1 MTLNLMH
8 KNWLL
13 NYFTLLAFATLVAS
27 APLVRAQ
34 STGGTVPA
42 PIQYVVSPE
51 TPGPNTQVT
60 IEAQGVGTFLG
71 DSTITWSENGK
82 VVSSGVGVRDFTLT
96 TGALGTQTKV
106 HVVIHS
112 SSEGTLTNDWTFAPS
127 SVNMIWE
134 ADTSVPPLY
143 KGKALYSG
151 GSNLKVVAFPSIV
164 SGGKGLPASSL
175 SFQWTVNDTPAPQQS
190 GLGRNSLSFT
200 GDQLQPQEDV
210 SVMVYNGPTQVG
222 YGEVFIPATIPQILL
237 YDKDP
242 LRGLL
247 LDNALP
253 SALSLSAKEFTI
265 QAVPY
270 YFANSSLQS
279 GAAAYAWTLNN
290 EDTTGPNAAK
300 GELTLRQTGSGTGA
314 ATIGITIQNSDPDKL
329 VQAAQTAIQ
338 IVFGGSSSGSSL
350 FGL

>member
-1 MTLNLMH
+1 MY
-8 KNWLL
+8 KKLL
-13 NYFTLLAFATLVAS
+13 NYFLVFGFAALLAV
-27 APLVRAQ
+27 PLVQAQ
-34 STGGTVPA
+34 TVPA
-42 PIQYVVSPE
+42 PLQYVVSPE

-60 IEAQGVGTFLG
+60 IEVQGVGTFLG
-71 DSTITWSENGK
+71 NSTITWSVNGK
-82 VVSSGVGVRDFTLT
+82 VVSSGVGVRQLSLS
-96 TGALGTQTKV
+96 TGALGTQTRV
-106 HVVIHS
+106 HVSINS
-112 SSEGTLTNDWTFAPS
+112 SSEGTFTNDWVFTPS

-164 SGGKGLPASSL
+164 VGGKSVSSNNL

-190 GLGRNSLSFT
+190 GLGQNSISFP
-200 GDQLQPQEDV
+200 GDQLQQGEDV
-210 SVMVYNGPTQVG
+210 AVAVYYGPTQVG
-222 YGEVFIPATIPQILL
+222 FGEVFVPASTPLILM

-290 EDTTGPNAAK
+290 EDTTGPNATK
-300 GELTLRQTGSGTGA
+300 GQLTLRQTGSGTGSA
-314 ATIGITIQNSDPDKL
+314 VIGVTIQNSDTDKL
-329 VQAAQTAIQ
+329 VQAAQTALQ

>member
-1 MTLNLMH
+1 MH
-8 KNWLL
+8 QKLL
-13 NYFTLLAFATLVAS
+13 NYFILLTFAALVAV
-27 APLVRAQ
+27 PFVHAQ
-34 STGGTVPA
+34 STGSTVPA

-71 DSTITWSENGK
+71 DSTVTWSENGK
-82 VVSSGVGVRDFTLT
+82 VVSSGVGVRDFTFT

-112 SSEGTLTNDWTFAPS
+112 SSEGTLTNDWVFSPS

-164 SGGKGLPASSL
+164 SGGKSISPSSL
-175 SFQWTVNDTPAPQQS
+175 SYQWTVNDVPAPQES
-190 GLGRNSLSFT
+190 GLGQNSISFA
-200 GDQLQPQEDV
+200 GDQLQQGEDV
-210 SVMVYNGPTQVG
+210 SVTVNYGPTQVG
-222 YGEVFIPATIPQILL
+222 YGEVFIPATAPQILL

-300 GELTLRQTGSGTGA
+300 GELTLRQTGSGTGSA
-314 ATIGITIQNSDPDKL
+314 VIGVTVQNSDSDKL

-338 IVFGGSSSGSSL
+338 IVFGASSGSSL

>member
-1 MTLNLMH
+1 MSLTTYPMYKKLP
-8 KNWLL
+8 
-13 NYFTLLAFATLVAS
+13 NYFALVLFATLFV
-27 APLVRAQ
+27 APLVHAQ
-34 STGGTVPA
+34 LGTVPA

-51 TPGPNTQVT
+51 SPGPNTQIT
-60 IEAQGVGTFLG
+60 IEAQGVGTYLG
-71 DSTITWSENGK
+71 DATISWSINGK
-82 VVSSGVGVRDFTLT
+82 VVSSGVGVRDLTFT

-106 HVVIHS
+106 HVSVIS
-112 SSEGTLTNDWTFAPS
+112 SSEGMLTNDWVFTPS

-164 SGGKGLPASSL
+164 SGGKSVSPSSL
-175 SFQWTVNDTPAPQQS
+175 SYQWTVNDTPAPQQS
-190 GLGRNSLSFT
+190 GLGRNTLSFT

-210 SVMVYNGPTQVG
+210 AVTVYSGPTQVG
-222 YGEVFIPATIPQILL
+222 FGEVIIPASTPQILI

-242 LRGLL
+242 LRGML
-247 LDNALP
+247 LDTALP

-279 GAAAYAWTLNN
+279 GATTYAWALNN
-290 EDTTGPNAAK
+290 SDTTGPNAAK
-300 GELTLRQTGSGTGA
+300 GMLTLRQTGSGTGSA
-314 ATIGITIQNSDPDKL
+314 VIGVTIQNSDSDKL

-338 IVFGGSSSGSSL
+338 IVFGQSSSGSL

>member
-1 MTLNLMH
+1 MH
-8 KNWLL
+8 QKLL
-13 NYFTLLAFATLVAS
+13 NYISLALLSTLVFVS
-27 APLVRAQ
+27 LVHAQ
-34 STGGTVPA
+34 STTGTVPA

-71 DSTITWSENGK
+71 DATITWSVNGK
-82 VVSSGVGVRDFTLT
+82 VVSSGVGTRNFSFT
-96 TGALGTQTKV
+96 TGALGTQTKI
-106 HVVIHS
+106 HVTVNS
-112 SSEGTLTNDWTFAPS
+112 SSEGTLTQDWTFVPS
-127 SVNMIWE
+127 SVTMLWE

-151 GSNLKVVAFPSIV
+151 GSNLKVVAFPSV
-164 SGGKGLPASSL
+164 VVGGKTVPPSRL
-175 SFQWTVNDTPAPQQS
+175 SFQWSLQGDPLPQQS
-190 GLGRNSLSFT
+190 GLGQNSLSFT
-200 GDQLQPQEDV
+200 GDQLQQQEDV
-210 SVMVYNGPTQVG
+210 AVTVYNGPTQVG
-222 YGEVFIPATIPQILL
+222 FGEVIIPATTPQILI

-242 LRGLL
+242 LRGML
-247 LDNALP
+247 LDSALP
-253 SALSLSAKEFTI
+253 TALSLSAKEFTI

-270 YFANSSLQS
+270 YFANSSLQT

-300 GELTLRQTGSGTGA
+300 GELTLRQTGSGTGSA
-314 ATIGITIQNSDPDKL
+314 VIGVTIQNSDPDKL

-338 IVFGGSSSGSSL
+338 IVFGSSSSGSSL